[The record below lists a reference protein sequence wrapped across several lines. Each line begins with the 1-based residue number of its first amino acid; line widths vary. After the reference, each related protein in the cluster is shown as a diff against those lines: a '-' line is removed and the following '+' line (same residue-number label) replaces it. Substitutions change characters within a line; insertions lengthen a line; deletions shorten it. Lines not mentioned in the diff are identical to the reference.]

1 MPEAGTGLF
10 RRSGKCARNPRG
22 ISYIRAELVFRSAE
36 EKSAHNPNEI
46 SAFSPELVFRQIP
59 GKLVQRRWQAQRF
72 GGRIGAQCPLL
83 DAIGRCVVRV
93 PSAPVRLRFAAARRL
108 ALRRGAGAL
117 PRADSRV
124 RPKPPPADGARS
136 FPGLG
141 HGSSSPCSAPP
152 SDQIQWVTIGKQRRV
167 NSRERRSRTCLSLES
182 AVVSTTQSSA

>member
-10 RRSGKCARNPRG
+10 RPSGKCAGNLPE
-22 ISYIRAELVFRSAE
+22 ISYIHAELVFRGAE
-36 EKSAHNPNEI
+36 EESAHNTNEI
-46 SAFSPELVFRQIP
+46 STFGSELVFRQIP

-72 GGRIGAQCPLL
+72 GRRIGTQCPLL
-83 DAIGRCVVRV
+83 DTVGGCVVRV
-93 PSAPVRLRFAAARRL
+93 PHAPARLRLATPPRL
-108 ALRRGAGAL
+108 ALRCGAGAL

-136 FPGLG
+136 LPGLG

-167 NSRERRSRTCLSLES
+167 NSRERRSAGAALRCKAGS
-182 AVVSTTQSSA
+182 